1 MIPSHV
7 LETMEGH
14 VCVNMVGSFSE
25 RAMKLERSCTI
36 IYENIKKL
44 ALGVDLG
51 KER

>member
-1 MIPSHV
+1 MN
-7 LETMEGH
+7 LYKQMEGH
-14 VCVNMVGSFSE
+14 VCVNME
-25 RAMKLERSCTI
+25 RPMKLERSCII